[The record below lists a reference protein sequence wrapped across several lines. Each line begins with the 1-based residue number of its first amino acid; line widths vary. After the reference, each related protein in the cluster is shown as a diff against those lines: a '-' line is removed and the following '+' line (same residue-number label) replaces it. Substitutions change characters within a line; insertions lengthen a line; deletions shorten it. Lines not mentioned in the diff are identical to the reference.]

1 MKNIEQ
7 LCLAIPGHLLFS
19 VDCTHHHFSGLSRER
34 RSNSHT
40 ADAEDFDQLGL
51 RGARSGRGRGESLAA
66 LVALSQRV
74 VLLSKASHFNGFR
87 VNVE

>member
-1 MKNIEQ
+1 MKSMKNS
-7 LCLAIPGHLLFS
+7 LDIPGPAL
-19 VDCTHHHFSGLSRER
+19 VGCTHP
-34 RSNSHT
+34 

-74 VLLSKASHFNGFR
+74 VLLSKASHFNGAIIVFFK